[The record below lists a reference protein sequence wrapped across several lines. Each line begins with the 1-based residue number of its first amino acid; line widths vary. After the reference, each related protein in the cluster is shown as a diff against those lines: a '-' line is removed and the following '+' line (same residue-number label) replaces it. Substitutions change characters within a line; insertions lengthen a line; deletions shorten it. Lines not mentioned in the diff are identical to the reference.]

1 MAKNASAERH
11 WSQCTAACNAVH
23 ILLDNG
29 LRGPI
34 IRDSV
39 RRASSVAQA

>member
-11 WSQCTAACNAVH
+11 WTQRTAACNVVH
-23 ILLDNG
+23 ILLHNG

-34 IRDSV
+34 VRDSV